1 MAIQTL
7 GLSYDGPKW
16 TVNQLIKSPT
26 FVPNTIM
33 KMVKDANIADW
44 LLREGPTAS
53 GGSVAFEETVALY
66 ASTEGEIVAEFGEY
80 PGTQGSVSTPGVRS
94 TTKKGVHF
102 KISEE
107 MRTRNDT
114 GRVADEMRK
123 VRDTL
128 VNGRDKA
135 FINALM
141 ANTNVTQQFTP
152 GTQWNSAS
160 TTIISDI
167 AKAMY
172 SISSVP
178 VAGPAQ
184 YAETLNYTADTLVI
198 HPSYTPYFIDNAS
211 INSIFA
217 GSPLADQQ
225 LRYTG
230 KLPKKFMTLDVLTS
244 FRCPTDRAIVCQRGA
259 MGFISTEWPL
269 AASPLKRDEDTD
281 SYRTNFRYRDV
292 MVVDNPKAVVYIMGI
307 DKITGVGD

>member
-1 MAIQTL
+1 MAVQTL

-16 TVNQLIKSPT
+16 TVNQLVKNPT
-26 FVPNTIM
+26 FVPNTVM

-44 LLREGPTAS
+44 LLRNGPTAA
-53 GGSVAFEETVALY
+53 GGSVTFEETVALY
-66 ASTEGEIVAEFGEY
+66 AQTEGEIVAEFGEY
-80 PGTQGSVSTPGVRS
+80 PGTQASVSTPGVRS
-94 TTKKGVHF
+94 TTKRGVHF

-135 FINALM
+135 LITAVTMNS
-141 ANTNVTQQFTP
+141 NVQNFTP
-152 GTQWNSAS
+152 TGSWLAGS
-160 TTIISDI
+160 TTIVGDI

-172 SISSVP
+172 MISSVP
-178 VAGPAQ
+178 VSGAQ
-184 YAETLNYTADTLVI
+184 YSETLNYEADTLVI
-198 HPSYTPYFIDNAS
+198 HPQYTPFFIDNPT
-211 INSIFA
+211 INAIFA

-230 KLPKKFMTLDVLTS
+230 KLPKKFMSLDVLTS
-244 FRCPTDRAIVCQRGA
+244 FRCPPDRAIVCQRGA

-269 AASPLKRDEDTD
+269 TGTPLRKDEDTD
-281 SYRTNFRYRDV
+281 SYRSNFRYRDV
-292 MVVDNPKAVVYIMGI
+292 MVVDNPKAICYILGI
-307 DKITGVGD
+307 DAP

>member
-1 MAIQTL
+1 MAVQPL

-16 TVNQLIKSPT
+16 TVNQLIKNPV

-44 LLREGPTAS
+44 LLRNGPTAS
-53 GGSVAFEETVALY
+53 GGSVSFEETVALY
-66 ASTEGEIVAEFGEY
+66 AETEGEIVAEFGEY
-80 PGTQGSVSTPGVRS
+80 PGTSASVSTPGVRS
-94 TTKKGVHF
+94 TTKRGVHF

-135 FINALM
+135 LINAVL
-141 ANTNVTQQFTP
+141 ANTNVQTMAT
-152 GTQWNSAS
+152 GSSIWNSAS

-167 AKAMY
+167 AAAMY
-172 SISSVP
+172 MISSVP
-178 VAGPAQ
+178 ASGAE
-184 YAETLNYTADTLVI
+184 YSETLNYTPDTLII
-198 HPSYTPYFIDNAS
+198 HPSYTPIFIDNDK
-211 INSIFA
+211 INNIFA

-230 KLPKKFMTLDVLTS
+230 KLPKKFMTLDVMTS
-244 FRCPTDRAIVCQRGA
+244 FRIPNTMAIVCQRGA

-269 AASPLKRDEDTD
+269 SGTPLRKDEDTD
-281 SYRTNFRYRDV
+281 SYRSNFRYRDV
-292 MVVDNPKAVVYIMGI
+292 MVVDNPKAVVQILGI
-307 DKITGVGD
+307 NA

>member
-1 MAIQTL
+1 MAVQTL

-16 TVNQLIKSPT
+16 TVNQLIKQPT

-44 LLREGPTAS
+44 LLRDGPTAA

-66 ASTEGEIVAEFGEY
+66 AQNEGEIVAEFGEY
-80 PGTQGSVSTPGVRS
+80 PGTQASVSTPAVRS

-135 FINALM
+135 FINALT
-141 ANTNVTQQFTP
+141 ANTNTNTVTTA
-152 GTQWNSAS
+152 GTQWNSGS
-160 TTIISDI
+160 TTIITDI
-167 AKAMY
+167 AAAMY
-172 SISSVP
+172 AISSTP
-178 VAGPAQ
+178 VSGAQ
-184 YAETLNYTADTLVI
+184 YSETLNYTPDTLII
-198 HPSYTPYFIDNAS
+198 HPSYTPVFIANDN
-211 INSIFA
+211 INNIFA

-230 KLPKKFMTLDVLTS
+230 RLPKKFMTLDVLTS
-244 FRCPTDRAIVCQRGA
+244 FRVPTSMAIVCQRGA

-269 AASPLKRDEDTD
+269 TGTPLRKDEDTD
-281 SYRTNFRYRDV
+281 SYRCNFRYRDV
-292 MVVDNPKAVVYIMGI
+292 MVVDNPKAVCY
-307 DKITGVGD
+307 ITGINTA

>member
-1 MAIQTL
+1 MAVQTL

-16 TVNQLIKSPT
+16 TVNQLIKQPT

-44 LLREGPTAS
+44 LLRDGPTAA

-66 ASTEGEIVAEFGEY
+66 ALTEGEIVAEFGEY
-80 PGTQGSVSTPGVRS
+80 PGTQASVSTPAVRS

-135 FINALM
+135 LINAVTSN
-141 ANTNVTQQFTP
+141 ANVQSFTP
-152 GTQWNSAS
+152 TGSWLAGS
-160 TTIISDI
+160 TTIIGDI

-172 SISSVP
+172 MISSVP
-178 VAGPAQ
+178 TSGAQ
-184 YAETLNYTADTLVI
+184 YSETLNYTPDTLII
-198 HPSYTPYFIDNAS
+198 HPSYTPMFIDNAN
-211 INSIFA
+211 INAIFA

-230 KLPKKFMTLDVLTS
+230 KLPKKFMSLDIMTS
-244 FRCPTDRAIVCQRGA
+244 FRCPADRAIVCQRGA

-269 AASPLKRDEDTD
+269 SGTPLRKDEDTD
-281 SYRTNFRYRDV
+281 SYRSNFRYRDV
-292 MVVDNPKAVVYIMGI
+292 MVVDNPKAVCYILGI
-307 DKITGVGD
+307 DA